1 MDIRRRRILAV
12 RKQESSKSSMKLKKE
27 FINMK
32 NAKWISLLALTLC
45 AMLLLSACGA
55 QNSTGTQL
63 ELVTSLD
70 QAILAL
76 ASGKCDAVAL
86 DGTTAQN
93 YVDQSD
99 GLFAMSG
106 VNFDLS
112 VYGDFEGNVAAVKKG
127 ETDLIQAINLCIQT
141 AQEEDYYSLWTAI
154 AKLQSGTDDEA
165 ARALVGDGPIYSDA
179 PIDGTYLYLLDSSEL
194 KKPTLDLSD
203 PQGVLAQVLE
213 KGVLVIATS
222 PDYPANE
229 FITED
234 GVIYGSEMMLAK
246 YVADCLGVQLQIET
260 MDFMAT
266 LTALDTGKADAA
278 FSGYGW
284 KADRAES
291 YELSIGYTGDDDI
304 TFHTL
309 IVPADKADA
318 YKSLQ
323 DFVGKHII
331 AQASS
336 LQQMYVEDQ
345 ILALDPNGKAA

>member
-1 MDIRRRRILAV
+1 
-12 RKQESSKSSMKLKKE
+12 MKK
-27 FINMK
+27 
-32 NAKWISLLALTLC
+32 AKWISLIALILC
-45 AMLLLSACGA
+45 ALLLLAGCGA
-55 QNSTGTQL
+55 QQSGGTQL

-86 DGTTAQN
+86 DGTTAKN

-106 VNFDLS
+106 INFDLS
-112 VYGDFEGNVAAVKKG
+112 LYGEYEGNVVAVKKG
-127 ETDLIQAINLCIQT
+127 ETDLIQVINLCIQT
-141 AQEEDYYSLWTAI
+141 ALDEDYYSLWTAI
-154 AKLQSGTDDEA
+154 AKLQSGTDDDA
-165 ARALVGDGPIYSDA
+165 ARELVGDMPIYSDA
-179 PIDGTYLYLLDSSEL
+179 PIDSSYLYLLDSSDL
-194 KKPTLDLSD
+194 VKPELDLSNA
-203 PQGVLAQVLE
+203 QGVLAQVLE
-213 KGVLVIATS
+213 KGTLVIATS

-246 YVADCLGVQLQIET
+246 YVADCLGVGLQIET
-260 MDFMAT
+260 MDFLAT

-291 YELSIGYTGDDDI
+291 YELSIGYSGDDEI

-309 IVPADKADA
+309 IVPAAKAEE
-318 YKSLQ
+318 YKTLA
-323 DFVGKHII
+323 DFVGKHIV

>member
-1 MDIRRRRILAV
+1 
-12 RKQESSKSSMKLKKE
+12 MKKL
-27 FINMK
+27 
-32 NAKWISLLALTLC
+32 KWISLLALILC
-45 AMLLLSACGA
+45 ASLLLSACGA
-55 QNSTGTQL
+55 EESAATQL

-86 DGTTAQN
+86 DGTTAKN

-106 VNFDLS
+106 INFDLS
-112 VYGDFEGNVAAVKKG
+112 IYGDFEGNVAAVKKG
-127 ETDLIQAINLCIQT
+127 ETDLIAAINQCIQT
-141 AQEEDYYSLWTAI
+141 AQEEGYYSLWTAI

-165 ARALVGDGPIYSDA
+165 ARELVGDMPIYSDA
-179 PIDGTYLYLLDSSEL
+179 PIDGTYLYLLDTSDL
-194 KKPTLDLSD
+194 KKPELDLSQA
-203 PQGVLAQVLE
+203 QGVLAQVLE
-213 KGVLVIATS
+213 KGTLVIATS

-234 GVIYGSEMMLAK
+234 GVIYGCEMMLAK

-260 MDFMAT
+260 MDFLAT

-291 YELSIGYTGDDDI
+291 YELSIGYVGDDDI

-309 IVPADKADA
+309 IVPADKAEN
-318 YKSLQ
+318 YKSLE

-345 ILALDPNGKAA
+345 ILSLDSNGKAA

>member
-1 MDIRRRRILAV
+1 MNMKKTKLYSFLILA
-12 RKQESSKSSMKLKKE
+12 
-27 FINMK
+27 
-32 NAKWISLLALTLC
+32 LC
-45 AMLLLSACGA
+45 ALFLLSGCGA
-55 QNSTGTQL
+55 GQAAGTQL

-86 DGTTAQN
+86 DGTTAKN

-106 VNFDLS
+106 VNFDLAM
-112 VYGDFEGNVAAVKKG
+112 YGDFEGNVAAVKKG
-127 ETDLIQAINLCIQT
+127 ETDLIQVINLCIQT
-141 AQEEDYYSLWTAI
+141 AVDQDYYSLWTAI

-165 ARALVGDGPIYSDA
+165 ARALVGDLPIYSDA
-179 PIDGTYLYLLDSSEL
+179 PIDESYLYLLDTSEL
-194 KKPTLDLSD
+194 VKPQLDLSD
-203 PQGVLAQVLE
+203 PHGVLAQVLE
-213 KGVLVIATS
+213 KGVLVVATS

-234 GVIYGSEMMLAK
+234 GVVYGSEMMLAK
-246 YVADCLGVQLQIET
+246 YVADCLGVKLQIET

-291 YELSIGYTGDDDI
+291 YELSIGYVGDDDI

-309 IVPADKADA
+309 IVPADKAEE

-323 DFVGKHII
+323 DFVGKHIV